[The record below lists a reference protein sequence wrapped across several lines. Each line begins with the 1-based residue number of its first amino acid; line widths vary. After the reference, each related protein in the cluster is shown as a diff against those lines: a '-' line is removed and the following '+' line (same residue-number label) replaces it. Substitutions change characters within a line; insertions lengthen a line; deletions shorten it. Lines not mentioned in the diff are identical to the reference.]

1 MISRPLWIPN
11 GLKSTM
17 IDNGLLLDT
26 CAMIWLAHDEPV
38 AAGIDDVLLQAVDDN
53 KKVAVSVMSAW
64 EVGMLISKGR
74 LPTTKSASAWFQD
87 FAAAGQVEVLPAS
100 PEILI
105 ASSFL
110 PQPIHNDPT
119 DRILIATAREHDLTI
134 VTRDRAILSYG
145 ALGHVKVLAC

>member
-1 MISRPLWIPN
+1 MAKGI
-11 GLKSTM
+11 
-17 IDNGLLLDT
+17 LLDT
-26 CAMIWLAHDEPV
+26 CAMIWMAHDEPIALEARKELV
-38 AAGIDDVLLQAVDDN
+38 RTRKAGGVI
-53 KKVAVSVMSAW
+53 AVSAMSAW

-74 LPTTKSASAWFQD
+74 LPTTKSASNWFLT
-87 FAAAGQVEVLPAS
+87 FVNSGRTTVEEAS

-110 PQPIHNDPT
+110 PQPVHNDPT

-134 VTRDRAILSYG
+134 ITRDRAILSYG